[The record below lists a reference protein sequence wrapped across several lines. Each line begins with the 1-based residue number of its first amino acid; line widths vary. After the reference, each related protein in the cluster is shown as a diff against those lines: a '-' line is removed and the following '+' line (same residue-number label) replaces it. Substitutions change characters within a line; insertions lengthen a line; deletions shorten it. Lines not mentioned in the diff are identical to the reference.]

1 MNFAAATLALRRRLA
16 TRFARVRASPASDSN
31 GWPAILAEIRSSSAA
46 LTHTVAEIETRFLQ
60 ISTTVENTT
69 NIGRELVERGEV
81 LIALAL
87 GQGGGKICIEA
98 TAEHIWRSIE
108 CVERSLQE
116 NEDLIGR
123 LNLLHGQLGQS
134 LAAEREL
141 SGTLAPLT
149 FVQSLFRVESARL
162 SPDVQTMFLALVAE
176 IERVR
181 LNVENE
187 FRAKFQ
193 LIRDIRGI
201 LTDAIAQL
209 RQRAVETK
217 KKVLGLRAHLEQS
230 LRQMQEIH
238 ARNRDRNTR
247 LSTVSQAVAAE
258 IGRIVMSLQ
267 FYDTFTQK
275 LQHTRKILDEMDRTA
290 SVLPTAGDENGRAFV
305 FLRQAGLICGAQ
317 LAAMKT
323 EFAQSGASL
332 RTGIEGIVRQ
342 MSALDEDCIAL
353 RDLDSVTAGVD
364 GAVQILLD
372 SLVEVQRLVG
382 DAATFAMESHRT
394 IEPIEGNS
402 TNFARF
408 INNLSFEIQ
417 LIGLNAEIQST
428 HVGRGTG
435 LEVLSA
441 QTSAISRETRALS
454 TKLAVD
460 LDELTASLSLIV
472 TAFEDIRERSV
483 SYHRT
488 LAAEAAAD
496 TVSLHTYRDSSLN
509 VLRKIGDLLP
519 KLQSEARTALD
530 QADFVAIAHPP
541 LARLETAVV
550 QLTVAAQT
558 AAERSG
564 RPVET
569 TGLTD
574 HFLKF
579 YTMAAEGDVHRKAL
593 GLAPAATAAPAA
605 ASGEIDLF
613 GDEPIAPAA
622 PVAPACGDI
631 ELFGFEEP
639 APTAVDVARP
649 APPAPSAPAPA
660 AGNVDLWLDEATP
673 LTPPGPVDE
682 TARRTAA

>member
-1 MNFAAATLALRRRLA
+1 
-16 TRFARVRASPASDSN
+16 
-31 GWPAILAEIRSSSAA
+31 
-46 LTHTVAEIETRFLQ
+46 
-60 ISTTVENTT
+60 
-69 NIGRELVERGEV
+69 VERGEV

-181 LNVENE
+181 LNVEKE

-217 KKVLGLRAHLEQS
+217 KNVLGLRAHLEQS

-238 ARNRDRNTR
+238 TRNRDRNNR

-258 IGRIVMSLQ
+258 TGRIVMSLQ

-290 SVLPTAGDENGRAFV
+290 SDLPTAGDENGRAFD

-317 LAAMKT
+317 LAAMQT

-394 IEPIEGNS
+394 IEPIKGNS

-460 LDELTASLSLIV
+460 LDELTANLSRIV

-496 TVSLHTYRDSSLN
+496 TASLHTYRDRSLN
-509 VLRKIGDLLP
+509 VLRQIGDLLP

-530 QADFVAIAHPP
+530 QADFVAIAHQP
-541 LARLETAVV
+541 LARLETAVS
-550 QLTVAAQT
+550 QLTAAAQT

-564 RPVET
+564 RTVET
-569 TGLTD
+569 SGLTD
-574 HFLKF
+574 HFLTF
-579 YTMAAEGDVHRKAL
+579 YTMAAEGDVHRKTL
-593 GLAPAATAAPAA
+593 GLAPAVTAAPAA

-622 PVAPACGDI
+622 PIAPASGEI

-639 APTAVDVARP
+639 APNAVDVARQ
-649 APPAPSAPAPA
+649 APPAPSTLDPA
-660 AGNVDLWLDEATP
+660 AGNVDLWLDEPTP
-673 LTPPGPVDE
+673 LTPPGRVDE

>member
-1 MNFAAATLALRRRLA
+1 MNFAAATLALRHRLA
-16 TRFARVRASPASDSN
+16 MRFALVRARLPSDSN
-31 GWPAILAEIRSSSAA
+31 GWQPVLAEIRSASAA

-69 NIGRELVERGEV
+69 NISRELVERGEA
-81 LIALAL
+81 LIAL
-87 GQGGGKICIEA
+87 GQGGGQICIEA

-108 CVERSLQE
+108 CVERNLQE

-123 LNLLHGQLGQS
+123 LTILHGQLGQS

-201 LTDAIAQL
+201 LTNAIAQL
-209 RQRAVETK
+209 RLRSVETRK
-217 KKVLGLRAHLEQS
+217 NVVELRAHLEQS
-230 LRQMQEIH
+230 LRQMREDH
-238 ARNRDRNTR
+238 ERNRDRNNR

-258 IGRIVMSLQ
+258 TGRIVMSLQ

-275 LQHTRKILDEMDRTA
+275 LQHTRKILEEMDTTA
-290 SVLPTAGDENGRAFV
+290 SVLPTAGEEAGRAFE

-317 LAAMKT
+317 LAAMQA

-332 RTGIEGIVRQ
+332 RTGIGGIVRQ

-353 RDLDSVTAGVD
+353 RDPDRVTAGVD

-394 IEPIEGNS
+394 IEPIKGNS

-428 HVGRGTG
+428 QVGRGTG

-460 LDELTASLSLIV
+460 LDELTANLSRIV
-472 TAFEDIRERSV
+472 AAFEDIRERSV

-488 LAAEAAAD
+488 LVAEAAAD
-496 TVSLHTYRDSSLN
+496 TASLLTYRDRSLN
-509 VLRKIGDLLP
+509 VLRQIGDLLP

-530 QADFVAIAHPP
+530 QADFAAIAHQP
-541 LARLETAVV
+541 LARLETAVS
-550 QLTVAAQT
+550 QLTAAAQT
-558 AAERSG
+558 AAEHSG
-564 RPVET
+564 RTVET
-569 TGLTD
+569 SGLTD
-574 HFLKF
+574 HFLTF

-593 GLAPAATAAPAA
+593 GLAPAVTAAPAA

-622 PVAPACGDI
+622 PIAPASGEI

-639 APTAVDVARP
+639 APYAVDVARL
-649 APPAPSAPAPA
+649 AQPAPSALDPA
-660 AGNVDLWLDEATP
+660 AGNVDLWLDEPTP
-673 LTPPGPVDE
+673 LTPPGRVDE